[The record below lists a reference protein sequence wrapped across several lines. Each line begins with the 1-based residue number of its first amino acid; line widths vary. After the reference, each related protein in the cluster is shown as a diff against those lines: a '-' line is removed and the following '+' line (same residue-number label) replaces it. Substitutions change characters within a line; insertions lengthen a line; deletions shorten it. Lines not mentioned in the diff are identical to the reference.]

1 MKLARPFIRLP
12 LDFDAA
18 RLAQEAAQLDPAA
31 WRPHP
36 LGLKGNS
43 AVALISR
50 AGGDNDD
57 FGGRMSATPHLG
69 SCPYHRQVMASFG
82 EVLARSRLMKLDAGC
97 EVQNHVDFNYHW
109 YTRVR
114 IHIPV
119 ITNPEVVFYCGD
131 ETLHMAPGGCWIFD
145 NWRRHNVVNG
155 SGEDRIHLV
164 IDLSGSS
171 RFWSMVRQA
180 LKAGHGNGGA
190 RFESLP
196 YEPGKRV
203 EILTE
208 NYNISPVMAP
218 GEIDALVAELV
229 REFEHHPGNDPGLV
243 ERYVQ
248 ILTDF
253 ASDWRETWHRYG
265 IGKQGLPH
273 YRCLLDRVKSEL
285 HPERRA
291 LLISANDIGVNPV
304 VVQRILRAA
313 LAPEVREQFFD
324 EAGTEFN
331 SVPMKDRGKGHE

>member
-18 RLAQEAAQLDPAA
+18 RLAQEAAQLAPVA
-31 WRPHP
+31 WRAHP

-50 AGGDNDD
+50 AGGDNDE
-57 FGGRMSATPHLG
+57 FGGRMTATPHLG
-69 SCPYHRQVMASFG
+69 GCPYHRQVMASFN

-119 ITNPEVVFYCGD
+119 ITNPGVVFHCGD
-131 ETLHMAPGGCWIFD
+131 EKVHMAAGECWIFD
-145 NWRRHNVVNG
+145 NWRRHNVING
-155 SGEDRIHLV
+155 SRQDRIHLV

-171 RFWSMVRQA
+171 RFWKMVRQA
-180 LKAGHGNGGA
+180 LQAGSDKDNGSG
-190 RFESLP
+190 RKFDFLP
-196 YEPGKRV
+196 YEPGRQV
-203 EILTE
+203 DILTE

-229 REFEHHPGNDPGLV
+229 REFVDHPGNDPVLV
-243 ERYVQ
+243 ERYRL

-273 YRCLLDRVKSEL
+273 YLRLLDRVKNEL

-291 LLISANDIGVNPV
+291 LLISINDIGVNPV
-304 VVQRILRAA
+304 IVQRILRAA
-313 LAPEVREQFFD
+313 LAPEVREQFFED
-324 EAGTEFN
+324 VVN
-331 SVPMKDRGKGHE
+331 

>member
-18 RLAQEAAQLDPAA
+18 RLAQEAAQLAPAA
-31 WRPHP
+31 WRAHP

-50 AGGDNDD
+50 GGGDNDE
-57 FGGRMSATPHLG
+57 FGGRMTATPHLG
-69 SCPYHRQVMASFG
+69 GCPYHRQVMASFN

-119 ITNPEVVFYCGD
+119 ITNPAVMFHCGD
-131 ETLHMAPGGCWIFD
+131 EKVHMAAGECWIFD
-145 NWRRHNVVNG
+145 NWRRHNVING
-155 SGEDRIHLV
+155 SRQDRIHLV

-171 RFWSMVRQA
+171 RFWKMVRQA
-180 LKAGHGNGGA
+180 LQDGQGGDG
-190 RFESLP
+190 FEFIP
-196 YEPGKRV
+196 YEPGRQA

-229 REFEHHPGNDPGLV
+229 REFADHPGNDPGLV
-243 ERYVQ
+243 ERYRL

-273 YRCLLDRVKSEL
+273 YRRLLDRLKGEL

-304 VVQRILRAA
+304 IIQRILRAA
-313 LAPEVREQFFD
+313 LAPEVREQFFED
-324 EAGTEFN
+324 VVN
-331 SVPMKDRGKGHE
+331 

>member
-18 RLAQEAAQLDPAA
+18 RLAQEAAQLAPAA

-50 AGGDNDD
+50 GGGDNDD
-57 FGGRMSATPHLG
+57 FGGRMTATPHLG
-69 SCPYHRQVMASFG
+69 PCPYHRQVMASFN

-119 ITNPEVVFYCGD
+119 ITNPAVIFYCGD
-131 ETLHMAPGGCWIFD
+131 EKVHMAAGECWIFD

-155 SGEDRIHLV
+155 SDQDRIHLV

-171 RFWSMVRQA
+171 RFWKMVRQA
-180 LKAGHGNGGA
+180 LQAGSDKDNSSG
-190 RFESLP
+190 RKFDFLP
-196 YEPGKRV
+196 YEPGRQMD
-203 EILTE
+203 IHTE

-229 REFEHHPGNDPGLV
+229 REFSDHPHNDPGLV
-243 ERYVQ
+243 ERYRL

-273 YRCLLDRVKSEL
+273 YRRLLDRLKGEL

-304 VVQRILRAA
+304 IIQRILRAA
-313 LAPEVREQFFD
+313 LAPEVREQFFED
-324 EAGTEFN
+324 SRSDLK
-331 SVPMKDRGKGHE
+331 SVP

>member
-12 LDFDAA
+12 LDVDAA
-18 RLAQEAAQLDPAA
+18 RLAQEAAQLDASA

-69 SCPYHRQVMASFG
+69 SCPYHRQVMASFN

-119 ITNPEVVFYCGD
+119 ITNPRVMFHCGD
-131 ETLHMAPGGCWIFD
+131 EKVHMAAGECWVFD
-145 NWRRHNVVNG
+145 NWRRHNVIN
-155 SGEDRIHLV
+155 SSEEDRIHLV

-171 RFWSMVRQA
+171 RFWKMVRQA
-180 LKAGHGNGGA
+180 LQEGQGSGG
-190 RFESLP
+190 FEFIP
-196 YEPGKRV
+196 YEPGRPV
-203 EILTE
+203 DVLTE

-229 REFEHHPGNDPGLV
+229 REFSDHPGNDPGLV
-243 ERYVQ
+243 ERYRLM
-248 ILTDF
+248 LTDF

-273 YRCLLDRVKSEL
+273 YRRLLERVKGEL
-285 HPERRA
+285 HPARRA
-291 LLISANDIGVNPV
+291 LLIAANDIGVNPV
-304 VVQRILRAA
+304 IVQRILRAA
-313 LAPEVREQFFD
+313 LASEVRGQFFED
-324 EAGTEFN
+324 E
-331 SVPMKDRGKGHE
+331 